1 MRTPRRRF
9 LQGSLAVAGLSL
21 CSGCGLVSLP
31 GQRPAAVRRIGYLE
45 SGINA
50 NAFEP
55 IREGLGDLGYVEG
68 QNIVIEYRSA
78 EGRLERLPALAAEL
92 VDLRVEL
99 IVARDTAPALAASR
113 ATSAIPIVAAGGN
126 VVAAGL
132 VTNIARPEGNITGV
146 TTNSVET
153 VGKWVELLKETVP
166 TISRLAV
173 MLDLSGSSSQAFLQ
187 QVEHAAR
194 TLQVQVTTYDL
205 RDLDQ
210 LSAVLSMVKA
220 DGAEGLLVVSGGI
233 LVAGM
238 DPRIGGEVLRSRL
251 PAVAEARPFA
261 ANGGLLA
268 HGTNIDTL
276 ARRSAS
282 YVDKILKGARPSD
295 LPLELPTT
303 FEIVVNLKTAQ
314 ELGITIPQSVLQ
326 RATQL
331 IQ

>member
-1 MRTPRRRF
+1 
-9 LQGSLAVAGLSL
+9 
-21 CSGCGLVSLP
+21 VSLP
-31 GQRPAAVRRIGYLE
+31 GQRPAALRRIGYLE

-55 IREGLGDLGYVEG
+55 VREGLSDLGYLEG
-68 QNIVIEYRSA
+68 QTIVIEHRSA

-153 VGKWVELLKETVP
+153 VGKWIELLKETVP

-187 QVEHAAR
+187 QVERSAR
-194 TLQVQVTTYDL
+194 ALQVRVTTYDL
-205 RDLDQ
+205 RDLDH
-210 LSAVLSMVKA
+210 LPAVLSTAKA
-220 DGAEGLLVVSGGI
+220 DGAEGLLVVAGGI
-233 LVAGM
+233 VVAGM
-238 DPRIGGEVLRSRL
+238 DPRIGGEVLRARL

-268 HGTNIDTL
+268 HGVDIETL
-276 ARRSAS
+276 ARRSGS
-282 YVDKILKGARPSD
+282 YVDKILKGATPGD

-303 FEIVVNLKTAQ
+303 FDIVVNLKSAR

-326 RATQL
+326 RATQV
-331 IQ
+331 IE